1 MNIKKYKGVWF
12 YGLSGS
18 GKTIASKILKK
29 KIDKSI
35 VLDGDK
41 IRKWISF
48 DLGYKLSDRK
58 IQIKRV
64 FGIAKIAIDSKVFP
78 IVSTV
83 YMNEK
88 LKSKLEKKNILL
100 VNIIRDLKKIKNR
113 KKIYSKKIKNVIGKD
128 IKISKIK
135 KVYTIKNNRDIN
147 YLRKNVEIIENE

>member
-100 VNIIRDLKKIKNR
+100 VNIIEILKKLKIGR
-113 KKIYSKKIKNVIGKD
+113 KFIVKKLK
-128 IKISKIK
+128 
-135 KVYTIKNNRDIN
+135 T
-147 YLRKNVEIIENE
+147 